1 MARYGRV
8 WHGLARVW
16 QGVARYGR
24 VWHGMAGHGTVW
36 HGMGHDYP
44 KKKANVRYGRVRQG
58 MVGYGRV
65 CEGSRGFWRV
75 WGHLRAVWGGMGHDF
90 PEKWTNF
97 LNRPVASTSLC
108 KMNAPLARAEAEI
121 MASPSGL
128 RRHQNHSRASASWH
142 PPPRGLPVIVIML
155 F

>member
-1 MARYGRV
+1 MAGCGRV
-8 WHGLARVW
+8 WD
-16 QGVARYGR
+16 
-24 VWHGMAGHGTVW
+24 MII
-36 HGMGHDYP
+36 P

-97 LNRPVASTSLC
+97 LNRPVASTSL
-108 KMNAPLARAEAEI
+108 KE
-121 MASPSGL
+121 
-128 RRHQNHSRASASWH
+128 
-142 PPPRGLPVIVIML
+142 
-155 F
+155 

>member
-1 MARYGRV
+1 
-8 WHGLARVW
+8 
-16 QGVARYGR
+16 
-24 VWHGMAGHGTVW
+24 
-36 HGMGHDYP
+36 MGHDYP

-97 LNRPVASTSLC
+97 LNRPVASTSLEVDSA
-108 KMNAPLARAEAEI
+108 KKKNAPPEC
-121 MASPSGL
+121 
-128 RRHQNHSRASASWH
+128 
-142 PPPRGLPVIVIML
+142 
-155 F
+155 